1 MRHIGSGTKSF
12 VLERFAESWHICSM
26 FMVYV
31 GILKICLCQKS
42 ICFEETS
49 SFSTEQRV
57 GWVCGLGHGVL
68 KTTPE
73 DNVRLFVKKIR
84 ESFA

>member
-49 SFSTEQRV
+49 SFFE
-57 GWVCGLGHGVL
+57 
-68 KTTPE
+68 E
-73 DNVRLFVKKIR
+73 YEAKKAHMPTASMR
-84 ESFA
+84 TKEPFLDGSKKESSKYVS